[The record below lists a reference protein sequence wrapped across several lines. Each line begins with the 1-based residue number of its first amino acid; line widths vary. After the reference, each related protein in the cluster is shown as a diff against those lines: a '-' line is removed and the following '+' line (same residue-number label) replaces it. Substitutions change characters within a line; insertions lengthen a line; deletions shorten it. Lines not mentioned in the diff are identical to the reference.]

1 MPFGCNT
8 TKPEASI
15 LPNAPD
21 YAPLSLGVG
30 WLHFGHHDGYFM
42 SNLDISKKIKGIL
55 QEKKTVTWLLLD
67 EDCHLRVRIDPSK
80 CTSTYYFRVRYPK
93 QICRCIGPTD
103 RITISEARKIAFDLT
118 TKVDAGYAL
127 PLSKTRKPLQD
138 PSFCH
143 KKKEQLSLGSLL
155 RSWRDA
161 EMQKDPPRWAPT
173 DKKAAVK
180 INGIIKNHVD
190 PVFGQIPF
198 TEITAQ
204 EIAEYLTTLF
214 KKHSS
219 YATSLRCWIKSAYMY
234 AERHHLCEDGYH
246 RMNMLDLLLNDARWR
261 RRGPKAHQPSL
272 PYEHIPEFMAELHEI
287 GGTTARCLEVAILT
301 CSRVGSVTQMRWAD
315 VDFSK
320 KVWVCPRDT
329 MKISDNGDHIV
340 YLSDEVLRILS
351 CMPRLLPR
359 GREAVWVF
367 STARGD
373 RICNALTKTISTIN
387 THRQKRGLPIWI
399 DPEQSRLR
407 GKPTPPTVHGFRASF
422 KTWSRSERL
431 GNWKKYSDV
440 AVERCLHHYITDKY
454 GGAYDRED
462 FPTMQ
467 RQILEDWSQYCT
479 SYVPLKMA

>member
-219 YATSLRCWIKSAYMY
+219 YATSLRCWIKSGLMFG
-234 AERHHLCEDGYH
+234 C
-246 RMNMLDLLLNDARWR
+246 
-261 RRGPKAHQPSL
+261 
-272 PYEHIPEFMAELHEI
+272 F
-287 GGTTARCLEVAILT
+287 
-301 CSRVGSVTQMRWAD
+301 
-315 VDFSK
+315 
-320 KVWVCPRDT
+320 PR
-329 MKISDNGDHIV
+329 
-340 YLSDEVLRILS
+340 
-351 CMPRLLPR
+351 
-359 GREAVWVF
+359 A
-367 STARGD
+367 
-373 RICNALTKTISTIN
+373 
-387 THRQKRGLPIWI
+387 
-399 DPEQSRLR
+399 
-407 GKPTPPTVHGFRASF
+407 
-422 KTWSRSERL
+422 
-431 GNWKKYSDV
+431 
-440 AVERCLHHYITDKY
+440 Y
-454 GGAYDRED
+454 GG
-462 FPTMQ
+462 
-467 RQILEDWSQYCT
+467 
-479 SYVPLKMA
+479 